1 MWTFVFEANTLDEA
15 NKLKEWL
22 QSDIIVKEIDNMLK
36 ARNNQHTISK
46 AMIER
51 LPTYESTTND

>member
-1 MWTFVFEANTLDEA
+1 MTWGMWIFAFEVKSLEEG

-22 QSDIIVKEIDNMLK
+22 QSTEIVKDIDNMLK

-46 AMIER
+46 SMIER
-51 LPTYESTTND
+51 LPWYE